1 MLEKA
6 LKLARL
12 GFHIFPLKENSKLP
26 LVKNFPNVATTDE
39 EKIKSW
45 WSCPVTGIEKNHNI
59 GISTTKFGSSGAL
72 VVVDVDNKNGKKGS
86 DELLKLE
93 MDGKELPRT
102 FEQST
107 TTKGLHLVFF
117 NNEAVKQGVDVLGRG
132 LDIRSKGG
140 YIVGAGSIIDGKEY
154 SANFAEIEN
163 LPPYQNTVAACPQ
176 WVIDEC
182 GKASEPTED
191 KKKGKKY
198 QATEFD
204 IERAIFY
211 LENEAPESIKGE
223 GGDQTAYQVAARVK
237 DFGISKEHC
246 LELMMDHWFD
256 GSGWTAE
263 KLKVKIDHAYH
274 YGKEAVGSSTP
285 AAQFEELKTEATSV
299 GHYLKNINKE
309 YALVYVGGSHS
320 ILHETIDEKGRA
332 TINLLSEL
340 TFKRKFSPMTVQKG
354 MTWAEEWLDWSG
366 RREYRGLCFAPERE
380 PNNGFY
386 NTWKGFTC
394 KPVPYEEA
402 TPIARKGLDMFKEHA
417 FENICGK
424 DKELFDWLIGY
435 FAHMIQRPFERPLT
449 TVAFQGG
456 KGVGKNAL
464 VDRIGNLLGNGHYL
478 VAHDGRYLTSNF
490 NGHMD
495 SCLCLVLDEA
505 FWSGDKSSEGKLKGI
520 TTAPEIVIERKGKEA
535 YTVDNLVRVI
545 IIGNEDWLVPAS
557 ADERRYAVFAVGDG
571 KKQQTEYFR
580 EMREAIDI
588 HGGNS
593 VLLHYL
599 QNFDLSKVDLNVAP
613 KTDALLEQKVNS
625 MEPFEKFWFSC
636 LIEGEIPSGDFNGG
650 WQTEVS
656 KKQLRIAFTKY
667 CKDLNIRSRLPD
679 ERATGRMLKKVCPS
693 ANGSAKI
700 TVGEERLNAY
710 KLPTLQNARIEWDM
724 TMGQKGE
731 WEIPDIFN

>member
-1 MLEKA
+1 MIENA
-6 LKLARL
+6 LKLARM
-12 GFHIFPLKENSKLP
+12 GFHIFPLRENSKLP

-39 EKIKSW
+39 DQIKKW
-45 WSCPVTGIEKNHNI
+45 WTCPVTGIEKNYNI
-59 GISTTKFGSSGAL
+59 GISTTKFRTNGAL
-72 VVVDVDNKNGKKGS
+72 VVVDVDNKNDKKGG
-86 DELLKLE
+86 ETLLKLE
-93 MDGKELPRT
+93 MDGKELPGT

-107 TTKGLHLVFF
+107 TTKGQHLVFF
-117 NNEAVKQGVDVLGRG
+117 HSEAVKQGVDVLGKG
-132 LDIRSKGG
+132 LDIRSRGG
-140 YIVGAGSIIDGKEY
+140 FIVGAGSVIDGKEY
-154 SANFAEIEN
+154 KSNWNQEIS
-163 LPPYQNTVAACPQ
+163 QCPQ
-176 WVIDEC
+176 WVIEEC
-182 GKASEPTED
+182 GKAIEPTED

-204 IERAIFY
+204 IERAIYY

-223 GGDQTAYQVAARVK
+223 GGDQTAYRVAARVK

-246 LELMMDHWFD
+246 LDLMLDHWFE

-274 YGKEAVGSSTP
+274 YGKEAVGASTP
-285 AAQFEELKTEATSV
+285 AAAFEAIQTPANEDSE
-299 GHYLKNINKE
+299 HYLKRLNRE

-332 TINLLSEL
+332 IVSLMSEL
-340 TFKRKFSPMTVQKG
+340 TFKRKFSPYTVQKG
-354 MTWAEEWLDWSG
+354 MTYAEEWLDWAN
-366 RREYRGLCFAPERE
+366 RREYKGLCFAPERE
-380 PNNGFY
+380 PRNGYY

-394 KPVPYEEA
+394 KPLPYEEGSDTA
-402 TPIARKGLDMFKEHA
+402 KRGLDMFLEHA
-417 FENICGK
+417 LENICEN
-424 DKELFDWLIGY
+424 DKELFNWLIGY
-435 FAHMIQRPFERPLT
+435 FAHMIQRPYERPLT

-505 FWSGDKSSEGKLKGI
+505 FWSGDKSAEGKLKGI

-580 EMREAIDI
+580 EMREAIDL

-593 VLLHYL
+593 LLLHYL

-613 KTDALLEQKVNS
+613 KTQALLEQKVNS
-625 MEPFEKFWFSC
+625 MEPFEKFWLHC
-636 LIEGEIPSGDFNGG
+636 LIEGEIPAGDFSGS
-650 WQTEVS
+650 WQKEVS
-656 KKQLRIAFTKY
+656 KKQIRAAFTKY

-679 ERATGRMLKKVCPS
+679 ERAIGRMLKKVCPPS
-693 ANGSAKI
+693 HGSAKI
-700 TVGEERLNAY
+700 KIGEERLNAY
-710 KLPTLQNARIEWDM
+710 KLPELAVARLEWEK

-731 WEIPDIFN
+731 WETTSIFD